1 LMKIAII
8 GSGIAGLSCAWLLNK
23 AHEITV
29 YEVDQRLGGHSNT
42 IPLPT
47 TAGNVP
53 IDTGFIVY
61 NERNYPNLTA
71 LFDHLGVSTKDSS
84 MSFGVSL
91 DGGRFEYSGSE
102 AYGTLFAQK
111 RNLLRPEFHRMLVDI
126 IRFNASAERYLS
138 KSGPSDRLTIGSFLT
153 RGRYSDS
160 FCNHY
165 LLPMSAAIWSASLER
180 IRDFPATSFLQFFK
194 NHGLITL
201 NDRPDWRTVVD
212 GSIAYVKKLTAS
224 FKDRIRLGVGAR
236 KLQRDGESVLVR
248 QTDGHSIHYDA
259 VVMAC
264 HADDALELIDDPSPA
279 EGSIL
284 GAFDYQTNKVVLH
297 SDPRLMP
304 KRRAVWSSWNYLSD
318 ASRTREAKVSIT
330 YWMNHLQRLECDR
343 LALVSLNPLR
353 EPAEEHQVA
362 TMSYDH
368 PMFDQKALDAQ
379 ARLSDIQGRNR
390 LWFAGAHWGFGF
402 HEDGLLSGLKVA
414 SALGVAPPWWSNV
427 QPLALGQDP
436 VSGPFLPEAVAGA
449 D

>member
-1 LMKIAII
+1 MKIAII

-23 AHEITV
+23 AHDITV
-29 YEVDQRLGGHSNT
+29 YEVESRLGGHINT
-42 IPLPT
+42 VPMH
-47 TAGNVP
+47 TAAGDVP
-53 IDTGFIVY
+53 VDTGFIVY

-71 LFDHLGVSTKDSS
+71 LFDHFRVPTCASS

-126 IRFNASAERYLS
+126 VRFNASAERFLEQADLS
-138 KSGPSDRLTIGSFLT
+138 EQLTIGSFLT
-153 RGRYSDS
+153 RGRYSES
-160 FCNHY
+160 FCYRY

-180 IRDFPATSFLQFFK
+180 IRAFPARSFLQFFK

-201 NDRPDWRTVVD
+201 NDRPDWRTVV
-212 GSIAYVKKLTAS
+212 GGAGVYVDRLISS
-224 FKDRIRLGVGAR
+224 FRECIRLGVGAR
-236 KLQRDGESVLVR
+236 RIQRDIDGVSVEGNDG
-248 QTDGHSIHYDA
+248 QTDRYDA
-259 VVMAC
+259 VVVAC
-264 HADDALELIDDPSPA
+264 HADQALNLIEAPSSA
-279 EGSIL
+279 EKAIL
-284 GAFDYQTNKVVLH
+284 SAFDYQTNRAVLH

-318 ASRTREAKVSIT
+318 GMRSRDARVSIS

-353 EPAEEHQVA
+353 EPADEHKIA
-362 TMSYDH
+362 TVIYDH

-379 ARLSDIQGRNR
+379 CRLSEIQGRNR

-414 SALGVAPPWWSNV
+414 AALGVMPPWWSNV
-427 QPLALGQDP
+427 EPLTPGP
-436 VSGPFLPEAVAGA
+436 VPDTVSLLPKAVAGV